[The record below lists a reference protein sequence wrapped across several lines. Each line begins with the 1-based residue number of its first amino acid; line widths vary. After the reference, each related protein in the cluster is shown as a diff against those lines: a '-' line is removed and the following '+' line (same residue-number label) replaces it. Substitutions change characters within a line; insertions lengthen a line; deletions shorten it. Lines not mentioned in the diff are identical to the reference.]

1 MKILLIEAIAI
12 FVLAGV
18 VGTAVHQTR
27 GNAEKKIPLVPPNPS
42 LTYPEP
48 FTPSTPGE
56 PSPPPEVAPQPQP
69 TPPAPPVNPVQPRE
83 PTPPVT
89 PDLEV
94 VVPDDPPAGDKVPEV
109 SIEVAFAEYEAGGA
123 LFIDARHGKQYREGH
138 IEGARS
144 LSPYVGDFEP
154 KLEEIL
160 NEHEAEAP
168 VLIYCTGGKC
178 KDSHSVAQRFKL
190 AGYMNIMV
198 VKAGFD
204 GWKKA
209 GHPVE
214 TGEEKTE

>member
-1 MKILLIEAIAI
+1 MD
-12 FVLAGV
+12 
-18 VGTAVHQTR
+18 
-27 GNAEKKIPLVPPNPS
+27 
-42 LTYPEP
+42 
-48 FTPSTPGE
+48 
-56 PSPPPEVAPQPQP
+56 
-69 TPPAPPVNPVQPRE
+69 PVKLRE
-83 PTPPVT
+83 PTPVVMPG
-89 PDLEV
+89 PEV
-94 VVPDDPPAGDKVPEV
+94 VVPEGVPAGDKVPEV
-109 SIEVAFAEYEAGGA
+109 SIEVSFAEYEAGGA

-144 LSPYVGDFEP
+144 LSPYAGDFEP

-168 VLIYCTGGKC
+168 VLIYCTGGNC
-178 KDSHSVAQRFKL
+178 KDSHNVAQRFKL
-190 AGYMNIMV
+190 AGYVNIMV